1 MQALDPHI
9 STSTQDWAPVK
20 DLIEEIQQQEL
31 FAAAFFQW
39 DLVVRYFRRI
49 EKAHFLDQAPIS
61 DDLRYHKAAL
71 LALLSVGQYLV
82 IASAR
87 FSDEDLVAFAISKEN
102 MLAYIRELEHSYIEW
117 HGELSDETRAELN
130 RRIFGA
136 AP

>member
-1 MQALDPHI
+1 MQALDPPI
-9 STSTQDWAPVK
+9 STQDWAPVK

-49 EKAHFLDQAPIS
+49 EKAHFLDQEPVS

-71 LALLSVGQYLV
+71 LALLGVGQYLML
-82 IASAR
+82 ASDR
-87 FSDEDLVAFAISKEN
+87 FSNEDLIPLAISKEN